1 MIYEPREDS
10 DLLKKWVLKL
20 VSGRVLDMG
29 TGSGVQA
36 LAALETTK
44 DVLAADIN
52 PECVEYVKKKGVN
65 ALQSDLFSNITE
77 KFDWIIFNPPYLPE
91 DLEEPEDS
99 KLSTTGG
106 VEGNEILLEFLLRA
120 KAHLNTNGKI
130 LIVISSLTGEAEELF
145 TDYSWKELETQ
156 KLFFEELTVYELSLK
171 EDLYFRK

>member
-1 MIYEPREDS
+1 MLSKSLSIFFSIYFFLNQCFINFLITLFRMIYEPREDS
-10 DLLKKWVLKL
+10 VLLKKWVKKL
-20 VSGRVLDMG
+20 VKGKVLDMG

-36 LAALETTK
+36 LAALEKTK

-65 ALQSDLFSNITE
+65 ALQSDLFS
-77 KFDWIIFNPPYLPE
+77 NPPYLPE

-130 LIVISSLTGEAEELF
+130 LIVISSLT
-145 TDYSWKELETQ
+145 
-156 KLFFEELTVYELSLK
+156 
-171 EDLYFRK
+171 

>member
-1 MIYEPREDS
+1 MLSKSLSIFFSIYFFLNQFFINFLITLFRMIYEPREDS

-36 LAALETTK
+36 LAALET
-44 DVLAADIN
+44 
-52 PECVEYVKKKGVN
+52 
-65 ALQSDLFSNITE
+65 
-77 KFDWIIFNPPYLPE
+77 
-91 DLEEPEDS
+91 
-99 KLSTTGG
+99 TTGG